1 MPWRQRGNGLIA
13 GFNLPTVAALAAS
26 LPAGLGLAW
35 IARRETGM
43 AELPFSVLIGGSL
56 AVAAWAVMIMPA
68 TYLLWAT
75 LLLGWTLLLLSTI
88 DLLALR
94 LPDILTFPLL
104 AAGLALSL
112 WLPDRDPLAHVIGA
126 AVGFVAFYGIALAYR
141 RARGREGLGLG
152 DAKLA
157 AAAGAWLGWQA
168 LPSMV
173 LIACAAGFVWI
184 GLAVAMRGKSA
195 LSQEIAFG
203 VPLCFAF
210 WIVWLYG
217 PPDLAGRF

>member
-1 MPWRQRGNGLIA
+1 LG
-13 GFNLPTVAALAAS
+13 AALAAS
-26 LPAGLGLAW
+26 LPAGWGLAW

-43 AELPFSVLIGGSL
+43 NELPVLLFIGASL
-56 AVAAWAVMIMPA
+56 AVAAWAALVMPA
-68 TYLLWAT
+68 TYLLAAT
-75 LLLGWTLLLLSTI
+75 LLLGWILLLLSTI
-88 DLLALR
+88 DLLAFR

-104 AAGLALSL
+104 AAGLVLSL
-112 WLPDRDPLAHVIGA
+112 WLPDQDPLAHLAGA
-126 AVGFVAFYGIALAYR
+126 VVGFVAFYGIALAYR

-157 AAAGAWLGWQA
+157 AAGGAWLGWQA

-173 LIACAAGFVWI
+173 LIACVAGFIWI
-184 GLAVAMRGKSA
+184 GVAVAIRGKSA
-195 LSQEIAFG
+195 LMEEIAFG

-217 PPDLAGRF
+217 PPDLAGLLYQSR

>member
-1 MPWRQRGNGLIA
+1 LIVGL
-13 GFNLPTVAALAAS
+13 NLPTVAALAAS
-26 LPAGLGLAW
+26 LPAGWGLAF

-43 AELPFSVLIGGSL
+43 AELPPLLLVGGSL
-56 AVAAWAVMIMPA
+56 VVAASAAMVMPA

-75 LLLGWTLLLLSTI
+75 LLLGWTLLLLATI

-94 LPDILTFPLL
+94 LPDVLTFPLI

-112 WLPDRDPLAHVIGA
+112 WLPDGDPLAHVIGA
-126 AVGFVAFYGIALAYR
+126 AVGFVAFYGIGLAYR
-141 RARGREGLGLG
+141 RARAREGLGLG

-157 AAAGAWLGWQA
+157 AAAGAWLGWEA

-173 LIACAAGFVWI
+173 LIACAAGFIWI
-184 GLAVAMRGKSA
+184 GVAVAFRGRRA
-195 LSQEIAFG
+195 LAEEIAFG
-203 VPLCFAF
+203 APLCFAF

-217 PPDLAGRF
+217 PPDLMGLF

>member
-1 MPWRQRGNGLIA
+1 LILN
-13 GFNLPTVAALAAS
+13 FNLPLGAALAAS
-26 LPAGLGLAW
+26 LPAGWGLAW
-35 IARRETGM
+35 IARRETGIN
-43 AELPFSVLIGGSL
+43 ELPVALFIGPSL
-56 AVAAWAVMIMPA
+56 ALAAWTAMVMPA

-75 LLLGWTLLLLSTI
+75 FLLGWILLLLSTV
-88 DLLALR
+88 DLLAFR

-104 AAGLALSL
+104 TAGLVLSL
-112 WLPDRDPLAHVIGA
+112 WLPDQDPLAHVIGA
-126 AVGFVAFYGIALAYR
+126 AMGFVAFYGIALAYR

-184 GLAVAMRGKSA
+184 GVAVIVRGKSA
-195 LSQEIAFG
+195 LTEEIAFG

-217 PPDLAGRF
+217 PPDLAGLL